1 MYLNR
6 EDVMY
11 FEVAG
16 IEVNPLIPPLV
27 AFLISVLT
35 SSGGIS
41 GAFILLPFQVSVLG
55 FTSPAVSATN
65 QLYNVVAIPSG
76 VYRYIREGRMVWPL
90 TWIVIAGTLP
100 GVLIGA
106 ILRINYFSNPETF
119 KIFAGLVLIY
129 IAIRLIRENLSRK
142 KPKTIEAEEK
152 FNEIAK
158 SYRTQKGTFKLP
170 RAKVLKFN
178 LNTLEYEFVDNIFK
192 VKTIPIFLISTIV
205 GIVGGIYGIGG
216 GAIIAPIYVT
226 FFNLPVYTVAGPA
239 LMGTFITSVFGV
251 IVYEIL
257 APFYPHLSVSPDW
270 KLGILFG
277 IGGLVGMYVG
287 ARVQKY
293 LPAKFIKFVLSAA
306 ILILGLRYV
315 LSFIF

>member
-1 MYLNR
+1 MHF
-6 EDVMY
+6 D
-11 FEVAG
+11 VAG

-27 AFLISVLT
+27 AFLISALT

-106 ILRINYFSNPETF
+106 ILRINYFSKPETF

-129 IAIRLIRENLSRK
+129 IAVRLIRENLSRE
-142 KPKTIEAEEK
+142 KPKTTEAEQK
-152 FNEIAK
+152 FNQIAK
-158 SYRTQKGTFKLP
+158 SFRTQKGGLKLP
-170 RAKVLKFN
+170 QAKVLKFN
-178 LNTLEYEFVDNIFK
+178 LNTLEYEFVGDIFK
-192 VKTIPIFLISTIV
+192 VKTIPIFLISSIV
-205 GIVGGIYGIGG
+205 GIIGGIYGIGG
-216 GAIIAPIYVT
+216 GAIMAPIYVT

-251 IVYEIL
+251 TVYEIL
-257 APFYPHLSVSPDW
+257 ARFYPHLSVSPDW

-287 ARVQKY
+287 ARIQKY
-293 LPAKFIKFVLSAA
+293 LPAKLIKFLLGSA

-315 LSFIF
+315 LNFFF

>member
-1 MYLNR
+1 
-6 EDVMY
+6 MY

-16 IEVNPLIPPLV
+16 ITVNPLIPPLV
-27 AFLISVLT
+27 AFIISVFT
-35 SSGGIS
+35 STGGVS
-41 GAFILLPFQVSVLG
+41 GAFIILPFQVSVLG

-106 ILRINYFSNPETF
+106 LVRINYLSNPSSF
-119 KIFAGLVLIY
+119 KGFAGFVLLY
-129 IAIRLIRENLSRK
+129 IGFRILREILSRK
-142 KPKTIEAEEK
+142 KPKTLEAEQK
-152 FNEIAK
+152 FNEIVKNLRAEHSK
-158 SYRTQKGTFKLP
+158 AKLP
-170 RAKVLKFN
+170 KAKVLRFN
-178 LNTLEYEFVDNIFK
+178 LNVLEYEFVGERFN
-192 VKTIPIFLISTIV
+192 VKTILIFLISSIV

-216 GAIIAPIYVT
+216 GAIMAPIYVT

-251 IVYEIL
+251 IIYQIL
-257 APFYPHLSVSPDW
+257 AIFYPTMSIAPDW

-277 IGGLVGMYVG
+277 IGGLIGMYVG
-287 ARVQKY
+287 ARLQKY
-293 LPAKFIKFVLSAA
+293 LPAKTIKLILAIA
-306 ILILGLRYV
+306 ILFLGFRYV
-315 LSFIF
+315 LNIIWK